1 MELTKETQLPNT
13 WYLWY
18 HQYPN
23 DFTIKGFKNIYQIK
37 TVEDYWNLH
46 NSWKQ
51 NGGIIK
57 NQFYIMKEN
66 IKPMWEDPE
75 NSKGGRWS
83 FKVKLSQ
90 AQNLWNDLATYL
102 VSGNLIKNP
111 DEVTGISCS
120 IKKKSWAVIKI
131 WNNNQKNTSL
141 KNINDDILKKW
152 GLEIIY
158 IANVI

>member
-1 MELTKETQLPNT
+1 MELTQHSKLPNKWT
-13 WYLWY
+13 LWY
-18 HQYPN
+18 HKSHN
-23 DFTIKGFKNIYQIK
+23 DFTINGYKSIYQIE
-37 TVEDYWNLH
+37 TIDNYWNLH
-46 NSWKQ
+46 NSWNI

-57 NQFYIMKEN
+57 NQLYIMKEN
-66 IKPMWEDPE
+66 IKPIWEDPE
-75 NSKGGRWS
+75 NAKGGRWS

-90 AQNLWNDLATYL
+90 AQKLWDDLACYL
-102 VSGNLIKNP
+102 VSGNLITNSN
-111 DEVTGISCS
+111 EVTGISCS

-141 KNINDDILKKW
+141 KNIHPDILKKW